1 MSIAPVEPAPQNRTT
16 CSSAFAPTASR
27 MIARA
32 SSRNLVVCRP
42 VPLDSVWVFAY
53 NGSTASRIRSSMN
66 ETERPEAV

>member
-1 MSIAPVEPAPQNRTT
+1 
-16 CSSAFAPTASR
+16 